1 MDGVEEVKK
10 ENNEEKQMEG
20 VESSQ
25 AQEQEPEMTP
35 GKSISLQN
43 IYQVFGM

>member
-10 ENNEEKQMEG
+10 ENNDEKPMEG

-25 AQEQEPEMTP
+25 AQELEPEMTP
-35 GKSISLQN
+35 GKLE
-43 IYQVFGM
+43 